1 MNLFSLTRLNS
12 IDKSFCISCINCE
25 KLLIILIYTTWRSKI
40 LFLCCKQALIC
51 DRKTARCIGKQ
62 SEPEGAGMKT
72 YYAQFDLS
80 LTASPL
86 LVLYCMRAWSQA
98 IVFLNHILL
107 LIPYTFLHY
116 QEEKIEYSFLLR
128 LKRLHVELVSWVPA
142 WIK

>member
-1 MNLFSLTRLNS
+1 
-12 IDKSFCISCINCE
+12 
-25 KLLIILIYTTWRSKI
+25 
-40 LFLCCKQALIC
+40 
-51 DRKTARCIGKQ
+51 
-62 SEPEGAGMKT
+62 MKT

-128 LKRLHVELVSWVPA
+128 LKRLHVELVS
-142 WIK
+142 